1 MSFFGSLL
9 GIIGFVTGIPFG
21 LFLGFLVFIQTEP
34 TDVKSFLNLHLQN
47 PFIRTLQEFDTDS
60 WIDILP
66 ELPLWVKQPDYERVS
81 IAFKHSYLPSSFVS
95 LCMFSRTMQHGF
107 FIIIQVDWLNGVIRD
122 MWPYLDKAIC
132 GMIRSMSKP
141 IFSDYIGM
149 FPIRSIDFESLT
161 LGTLPPIFQGM
172 KVHILNADNLIFEF
186 VAKWAGNPN
195 ITLVLNIL
203 FLPIKVQLIDIQTTA
218 ALRVTLKPFVPT
230 IPCFSNVT
238 VSIMDKPEVDF
249 GLKVMG
255 GDLMAIPGLYHFIQF
270 RWVIGVNVGQWQK
283 LIKKQVASLYLWP
296 QALEIPILDA
306 SIGAAKKP
314 VGILRVK
321 VVRANKLLKMD
332 LIGTSDPYVQ
342 LRLSGEKLPSK
353 KTSIK
358 TKNLNPEWNEE
369 FRLTVKDPQSQ
380 VLELHVY
387 DWEKGFHFLKF
398 VECSSNLK
406 LEIEVGLHD
415 KLGMQVIPLKLL
427 APQET
432 KEFTVDLV
440 RNLDPNDEC
449 NKKPRGSITVELT
462 FVPFMEDP
470 INFNGPID
478 LYMRRESVPKTF
490 QNSLMNR
497 AGLLL
502 VTVIGAEDVEGKHH
516 NNPYALVVFKGEK
529 RKTKIL
535 KKTRDPKWNEEFQFM
550 LDEAPLEETVHIE
563 IISKRKHRAFG
574 FGLTKERLGH
584 VDIQLVD
591 VVYNNCINE
600 KYHLINSRN
609 GVIHVD
615 IKWNTEEVRS
625 AAYILLG
632 LV

>member
-34 TDVKSFLNLHLQN
+34 TDSFLNLHLQN

-66 ELPLWVKQPDYERVS
+66 ELPLWVKQPDYER
-81 IAFKHSYLPSSFVS
+81 
-95 LCMFSRTMQHGF
+95 
-107 FIIIQVDWLNGVIRD
+107 VDWLNGVIRD

-255 GDLMAIPGLYHFIQF
+255 GDLMAIPGLYHFIQ
-270 RWVIGVNVGQWQK
+270 K

-387 DWEKGFHFLKF
+387 DWEK
-398 VECSSNLK
+398 
-406 LEIEVGLHD
+406 VGLHD

-615 IKWNTEEVRS
+615 IKWNVT
-625 AAYILLG
+625 
-632 LV
+632 